1 MMEIHRR
8 GENQHIGLQDFLAEP
23 FPCIPAY
30 RTPSQKVAAET
41 TAAELHVQIMG
52 KNLFYMPGNLL
63 GPLKKMMEQMGGV
76 SLLSGTTV
84 KGQYLLHRICG
95 WIFCE

>member
-1 MMEIHRR
+1 
-8 GENQHIGLQDFLAEP
+8 
-23 FPCIPAY
+23 
-30 RTPSQKVAAET
+30 
-41 TAAELHVQIMG
+41 MG